1 MKIAKP
7 SFNTMVKIGL
17 RRLGL
22 RQTPLLR
29 SKSNYMK
36 KTLRLL
42 PFLLLFA
49 TQSFFAQTP
58 EISIKSAPSKVTI
71 HLKGAEL
78 LQTNSVNLKAGRQR
92 IVFTGLSPKLNPNS
106 IQVTATNDVE
116 ILSVTSKTN
125 FQKDSELSKAGQA
138 IQDSMDVLNIA
149 QQSLADEQNAYERER
164 DVLLQN
170 QAMAGKEQPLTVEQ
184 LAKAADFYHKRFQ
197 DINTALSDLKRKIT
211 AVTKSQARLQ
221 KQLVEMNI
229 TRRPTSEVYVDLD
242 VKSPAT
248 SDIKLRYVVDNAGW
262 SPVYDLT
269 STNLNEPIN
278 LRYRALAFNDS
289 GLDWNNVTVRLSTA
303 DPYQSADQPNLQ
315 TWTLR
320 NMPAVQDISD
330 TYARRQLNMNQQSQ
344 NYNFMHDMNPNIG
357 KAKDGTDA
365 PIIAFQTI
373 EISELSTDFDIP
385 TPYTIPADSKPYSI
399 EINEFKLDAQY
410 KHFAVPKLDKD
421 AFLLA
426 QITGWEKLD
435 LITGPVNVYR
445 NENFIGMAQLNPRIL
460 SDTLELSLGRD
471 ANVVVKREKVK
482 EFSRKQFL
490 GGNKFSSFSWKI
502 SVKNNHKQPISI
514 ELQDQLPISEVKE
527 ISIEVKE
534 ISGARRIE
542 NTGKLIWQLDL
553 QPGEVK
559 TVSLNFTVKHP
570 NSMEVEMEQMRKVV
584 TPRYF

>member
-1 MKIAKP
+1 MI
-7 SFNTMVKIGL
+7 
-17 RRLGL
+17 
-22 RQTPLLR
+22 
-29 SKSNYMK
+29 

-49 TQSFFAQTP
+49 TQSFFAQTT

-92 IVFTGLSPKLNPNS
+92 IIFIGLSPKLNPNS

-125 FQKDSELSKAGQA
+125 FLKDSEMSKAGQV

-184 LAKAADFYHKRFQ
+184 LAKVADFYHKRFQ
-197 DINTALSDLKRKIT
+197 DINTALSDIKRKMTTI
-211 AVTKSQARLQ
+211 TKSLARLQ
-221 KQLVEMNI
+221 KQLVELNI
-229 TRRPTSEVYVDLD
+229 TKRPTSEVYVDLD

-248 SDIKLRYVVDNAGW
+248 SDVKLRYVVDNAGW

-289 GLDWNNVTVRLSTA
+289 GLDWNNVAVRLSTA

-385 TPYTIPADSKPYSI
+385 TPYTLPADSKPYSI

-435 LITGPVNVYR
+435 LISGPVNVYR

-490 GGNKFSSFSWKI
+490 GVNKFSSFSWKI

-570 NSMEVEMEQMRKVV
+570 NSMEVEMEQMRKVIS
-584 TPRYF
+584 PKYF